1 MKTRD
6 PKRIARP
13 KARLLADDP
22 RCVYC
27 GRILAYDHPTRGL
40 VPNRYCSIDHLLPV
54 SRGGT
59 DDPRNLVLACSGC
72 NRSKGNR
79 TPDEWAEMI
88 RRAADRLAARLV
100 EYVA

>member
-1 MKTRD
+1 MKSRD
-6 PKRIARP
+6 PRRTARA
-13 KARLLADDP
+13 KARLLAADP
-22 RCVYC
+22 YC
-27 GRILAYDHPTRGL
+27 CYCRRPLAYDHPTLGL

-72 NRSKGNR
+72 NGSKGDR

-88 RRAADRLAARLV
+88 RRAADRLAGRLA